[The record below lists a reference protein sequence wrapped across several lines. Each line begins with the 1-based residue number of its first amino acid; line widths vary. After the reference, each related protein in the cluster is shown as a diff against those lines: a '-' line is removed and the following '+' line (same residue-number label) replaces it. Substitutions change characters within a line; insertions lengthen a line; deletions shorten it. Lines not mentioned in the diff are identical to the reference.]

1 MNAIDSAPPRGRP
14 GGGGGG
20 WDLKQLMVIESGL
33 ELETKFTWIDCFVLS
48 LIGSKRREDA

>member
-14 GGGGGG
+14 GGGGVG

>member
-1 MNAIDSAPPRGRP
+1 MNAIDSPP
-14 GGGGGG
+14 GGGGGVVGG